1 MTIGLL
7 LCDHVAEALRP
18 IAGDYDAMFRNWL
31 GPPFPDATWRIY
43 DLAAG
48 QYPTDLAE
56 CDFYITTG
64 SKASVYDDEPW
75 IHAFAGLVRDIDQA
89 RLPMVGVCFG
99 HQMIAHALGGRTVK
113 SDRGWAIGVHT
124 FDVSLHQPW
133 MQPPR
138 KRFSLLMSCQD
149 QVQLLPPGAQVLA
162 SSPHCPVALYQAG
175 TLLGIQG
182 HPEWTPEYADALL
195 EIRRERIGPALVD
208 AARKTL
214 SQALDNAL
222 LARWIRH
229 WLAANR

>member
-75 IHAFAGLVRDIDQA
+75 IYAFAGLVRDIAQA

-99 HQMIAHALGGRTVK
+99 HQMIAHALGGRTAK
-113 SDRGWAIGVHT
+113 SDRGWGIGVHT

-138 KRFSLLMSCQD
+138 ERFSLLMSCQD

-229 WLAANR
+229 WLAANC